1 MGFAH
6 QREEMDPYSV
16 AHLDAVPPVK
26 DLELSTIEL
35 FVGLPDERQ

>member
-6 QREEMDPYSV
+6 QHEEMDPYSV